1 MDKKCNMIKMT
12 ILACW
17 SMELM
22 QFQFRYEQV
31 QQANS
36 KLYMEEQKPKN
47 SQYLLN
53 NKKNVRDLALLYP
66 KVYNKAI
73 VH

>member
-1 MDKKCNMIKMT
+1 
-12 ILACW
+12 
-17 SMELM
+17 
-22 QFQFRYEQV
+22 
-31 QQANS
+31 
-36 KLYMEEQKPKN
+36 MEEQKPKN